1 MKIETEKIK
10 KVSQIQGYKIR
21 IELIKDTTKRE
32 TEDLR
37 IGKVNKT
44 NQMEKIK
51 TEIKE
56 IRIKVEF
63 DESD

>member
-56 IRIKVEF
+56 VRIKVEF

>member
-37 IGKVNKT
+37 IGKVNKI

>member
-37 IGKVNKT
+37 IGKVNKI
-44 NQMEKIK
+44 NQVEKIK

>member
-44 NQMEKIK
+44 NQMEKMK

>member
-37 IGKVNKT
+37 IGKVNKI

-56 IRIKVEF
+56 IRMKVEF

>member
-10 KVSQIQGYKIR
+10 TVSQIQGYKIR

-37 IGKVNKT
+37 IGKVNKI

>member
-21 IELIKDTTKRE
+21 IDLIKDTTKRE

-37 IGKVNKT
+37 IGKVNKI

>member
-32 TEDLR
+32 TEDLT
-37 IGKVNKT
+37 IGKVNKI